1 LSTWSTPQSL
11 FDKLDAEFN
20 FTVDVCATEQ
30 NRKCG
35 TYFSPEV
42 NGLAKADEIRFI
54 RKKVPFTGDKK
65 GVPFWGS
72 VIVVFRR
79 KGTRQKP
86 LVSSWDQPRKVRA

>member
-1 LSTWSTPQSL
+1 MSTWSTPQSL

-42 NGLAKADEIRFI
+42 NGLAQ
-54 RKKVPFTGDKK
+54 PWGTGRCWMN
-65 GVPFWGS
+65 GLSGS
-72 VIVVFRR
+72 PSGSQMVLRSTSSAIVQTSVVHRRYVVI
-79 KGTRQKP
+79 
-86 LVSSWDQPRKVRA
+86 SSITLSA